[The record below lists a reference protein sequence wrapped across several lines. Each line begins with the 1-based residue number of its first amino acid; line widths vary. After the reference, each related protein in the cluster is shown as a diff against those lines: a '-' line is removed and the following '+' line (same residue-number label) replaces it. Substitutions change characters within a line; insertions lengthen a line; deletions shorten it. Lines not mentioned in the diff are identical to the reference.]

1 MLFRT
6 NDNLKRINNSILRF
20 LHLRALNM
28 NATLIELMYFIL
40 PLALVG
46 SIVKFAFKANVN
58 FLLPSAI
65 MLLLFIV
72 AVMCSSYTSK
82 EPQSG
87 LFTIFWIVQ
96 LVGLIGGI
104 VLMFRQEI
112 VAIHF
117 LISLPFQLYY
127 WIALFYYGGL
137 IFTHK
142 FDVGVV

>member
-1 MLFRT
+1 
-6 NDNLKRINNSILRF
+6 
-20 LHLRALNM
+20 M